1 VFLSVVSLL
10 FTPLYVKYL
19 TTTDYGHLGL
29 LILFATLA
37 KIVFRMGLDA
47 GFFRVHYSLYT
58 PVEQGRLAGT
68 VAAAAALG
76 GGVLLLAVV
85 AARGP
90 LTQALLGAEAPSSWW
105 VVLVAGETF
114 LGTFLFVPLSL
125 LRIQDR
131 PRLFSALSAGR
142 HTLNILLKVA
152 FVTAGYGVEGILWSD
167 LIATGALALGL
178 LPIMGRHLT
187 PAFDLALLRPALAFG
202 LPKVPHGMFVQILN
216 GMDRKVLDLFIS
228 RAEVGLYHTGY
239 TLGAGVK
246 FATSAFEPAFG
257 PFVYAQLKDP
267 EAPRTFARVAT
278 YAYAGFLAVTLL
290 VAVLGRELLHLLT
303 YTNPAFREAAP
314 VIPVVALAYLLHGV
328 FLLGSIGIGIS
339 RRASY
344 YPIVTAAAAATNITL
359 NLALIPRHG
368 MMGAAWAT
376 VASYAVMAG
385 LGVAFSQR
393 AYPIPFEASR
403 LFRLSAAG
411 LATHFVS
418 TFAPAALWPAV
429 GVKLA
434 SLFVFPLLLGLMGF
448 FGPSERAF
456 LRRLGGG

>member
-1 VFLSVVSLL
+1 VFASVVSLL

-47 GFFRVHYSLYT
+47 GFFRVHYSLDT
-58 PVEQGRLAGT
+58 PAEQRRLAGS
-68 VAAAAALG
+68 VAVAVALG
-76 GGVLLLAVV
+76 GAVLLLAVV

-90 LTQALLGAEAPSSWW
+90 LTLALLGQEAPSTWW
-105 VVLVAGETF
+105 VVLIAGDTF

-131 PRLFSALSAGR
+131 PQLFSALSTGR

-152 FVTAGYGVEGILWSD
+152 FVTGGHGVAGILWSD
-167 LIATGALALGL
+167 LIATGALALAL
-178 LPIMGRHLT
+178 VPVMGRHLT
-187 PAFDLALLRPALAFG
+187 PALDMSLLRPALAFG
-202 LPKVPHGMFVQILN
+202 LPKVPHGVFVQVLN
-216 GMDRKVLDLFIS
+216 GMDRKVLDLFVS
-228 RAEVGLYHTGY
+228 RAEVGLYHIGY

-246 FATSAFEPAFG
+246 FATSAFEPAWG

-267 EAPRTFARVAT
+267 EAPRTLARVAT
-278 YAYAGFLAVTLL
+278 YAYAGFVAVTLL
-290 VAVLGRELLHLLT
+290 VAVLGRELLHVLT
-303 YTNPAFREAAP
+303 FTNPAFREAAP

-344 YPIVTAAAAATNITL
+344 YPLVTAAAAATNIVL
-359 NLALIPRHG
+359 NFALIPRHG
-368 MMGAAWAT
+368 MLGAAWAT
-376 VASYAVMAG
+376 VAAYGVMAV

-411 LATHFVS
+411 IATHFAS
-418 TFAPAALWPAV
+418 TLAPEALWPAV

-434 SLFVFPLLLGLMGF
+434 SLFLFPVLLGLMGF

-456 LRRLGGG
+456 LRRMAGG